1 MAADDRERAASGRGD
16 PACRAE
22 EERGHAAFGP
32 GGYLPERAAK
42 RARKIVLREQ
52 MGMQWPIAAVAAAVV
67 VLLAGTLYLVYGQ
80 QPPDAPFTPVI
91 DIAEVDPRGAE
102 ILAAGEQ
109 RGHEPAATDLAVVR
123 AGAGVRVYRL
133 TTDAV
138 VWCEASGRLETPG
151 GAVWN
156 SNGRLVGGPGA
167 SLEPVPAQVFD
178 GVLYVHADA
187 PSVGLPPD
195 RLGERP
201 SCAGRPGLDPPGL
214 APPGLGGD

>member
-1 MAADDRERAASGRGD
+1 MAADDPDGDRAG
-16 PACRAE
+16 P
-22 EERGHAAFGP
+22 AFGP

-52 MGMQWPIAAVAAAVV
+52 MGMQWPIAAMVAAVV
-67 VLLAGTLYLVYGQ
+67 VLLAGGWYLVYGQ
-80 QPPDAPFTPVI
+80 QPPDDPFTPVI

-102 ILAAGEQ
+102 ILAAGAQ
-109 RGHEPAATDLAVVR
+109 RGHEPARTDLAVVR
-123 AGAGVRVYRL
+123 AGGGVRVHRL
-133 TTDAV
+133 PTAEV
-138 VWCEASGRLETPG
+138 VWCEASRRLEAPG

-167 SLEPVPAQVFD
+167 SLEPVPAEVFD

-201 SCAGRPGLDPPGL
+201 SCAGAEDQG
-214 APPGLGGD
+214 